1 MGSSENSLEYF
12 FLESV
17 LRGLGGQE
25 DEVAVEVR
33 TIRSISWRVINMR
46 FDADT
51 IKHDEENLCVWRRS
65 SSIYS
70 ITFIAFIIPASLHC
84 DTRKDS

>member
-1 MGSSENSLEYF
+1 MGSSGINSRCV
-12 FLESV
+12 FLEDV

-65 SSIYS
+65 SSIYP